1 LLALLPAC
9 SSVDVL
15 NALVPSEGYSVV
27 SNLAYGHGPRHRLDL
42 YVPDDSNDGAPLI
55 VFFYGGGWETG
66 ERRDYRF
73 VGEAFA
79 SLGYMVAIPDYRLH
93 PEIRYP
99 AFLKDAAS
107 AIAWV
112 NSEVGAVAKVQPGPL
127 YLTGHSA
134 GAYITAML
142 TLDQRWLATEGLAV
156 CDVVSAAPYETQP
169 ISHVNGAAPPML
181 LITGATDTTVLP
193 RNTTAL
199 AATIRATGG
208 TVQQRVYEDT
218 GHVTLA
224 AALAKPLRSLAP
236 TLSDIDHFLRL
247 YPKTEGCR
255 KDVGG

>member
-1 LLALLPAC
+1 
-9 SSVDVL
+9 
-15 NALVPSEGYSVV
+15 
-27 SNLAYGHGPRHRLDL
+27 
-42 YVPDDSNDGAPLI
+42 
-55 VFFYGGGWETG
+55 
-66 ERRDYRF
+66 
-73 VGEAFA
+73 
-79 SLGYMVAIPDYRLH
+79 M
-93 PEIRYP
+93 
-99 AFLKDAAS
+99 
-107 AIAWV
+107 
-112 NSEVGAVAKVQPGPL
+112 AKVKTGPL

-156 CDVVSAAPYETQP
+156 CDVVSAPYETQP
-169 ISHVNGAAPPML
+169 ISHVNGAAPPMM